1 MNTETL
7 GAAIAICKKLPG
19 TAASRAEAAQAAAEE
34 AAAEAATR
42 AWGVST
48 EDTSL
53 VFQEPEGQTEPET
66 HVQDNWRYKIY
77 SDGSFEAWYSQ
88 ERVQVG
94 AIDEQSGNLY
104 RSALKSLALPS
115 EIYDNYTASII
126 HAHVNCSQNNYPVWG
141 VLASLY
147 ETGINYYAVSGA
159 SRTEGSKYLLTA
171 YVYGTLAA
179 KQGGE

>member
-1 MNTETL
+1 MDNITL
-7 GAAIAICKKLPG
+7 GVALSIAKNLPDS
-19 TAASRAEAAQAAAEE
+19 AASRAEAAQAAAEE

-66 HVQDNWRYKIY
+66 HVQGNWVYKIY
-77 SDGSFEAWYSQ
+77 SGGYFEAWYSQ

-94 AIDEQSGNLY
+94 AIDEQSGTLY

-115 EIYDNYTASII
+115 EIYDNYTATII
-126 HAHVNCSQNNYPVWG
+126 HAHVNCSQNNYPAWG

-147 ETGINYYAVSGA
+147 ETGINYYVLSGA
-159 SRTEGSKYLLTA
+159 SRTEASRYLLTA
-171 YVYGTLAA
+171 YAYGTLTA
-179 KQGGE
+179 KQEG